1 MVKYS
6 DSSDYELVELESVF
20 DLRNA
25 RIVRGS
31 IVDIDRPNNQAQ
43 VSLASECPDITADMS
58 QVKFWYHC
66 EDSTGTLEDLEEGH
80 LAFRN
85 DDDVYLLFVPASDQV
100 EQRLYIVGH
109 ADIRGTKTC
118 KSHDIILIS
127 MVTDANPLG
136 WSSTGGIWWE
146 PAYWGDGD
154 MQYPVI
160 SYVSMFDT
168 GTGAKVDPL
177 SVPLFDENSPP
188 PPSSFPCLSDQAFID
203 WLEYNFDA
211 SISPYIV
218 NITSCE
224 SFENSTRTAA
234 DNENQ
239 PGPDHYSIRGWN
251 YADGSSTIESYH
263 GVAGLYTETPLPA
276 RYCEKDELFTQ
287 DETIVAGHVGVQINY
302 GSGQHFNLSVSRE
315 LHTLESGYVW
325 GCGAVPTHNMSSNY
339 TLTISE
345 DFHGFSEQVTSG
357 MSSWTIEEGGIYKEY
372 RGRFETLNF
381 PVWSAGGE
389 VIPCGCVWTHGNEG
403 FYFIAPIHEEGLQDD
418 FEPRNY
424 VTWNGQTQQSLTY
437 DNIYYGMALLRL
449 GLYQLSEIER
459 RDPRLYIHGLG
470 YANCA
475 FYKDIPEAYIQGST
489 ISAIEAMAR
498 RNRAVSRGLEQT
510 YGELKRLIFNSCVDR
525 GWSWRPP
532 RLTVYKV
539 KEPA

>member
-6 DSSDYELVELESVF
+6 NNSDYELVELESVF
-20 DLRNA
+20 DLKNA

-43 VSLASECPDITADMS
+43 VSLASECPDITANME

-85 DDDVYLLFVPASDQV
+85 NDDVYLLFVPASDHV

-127 MVTDANPLG
+127 MVTDANPLA
-136 WSSTGGIWWE
+136 WDSTGAHWWE
-146 PAYWGDGD
+146 PAYWGDGF
-154 MQYPVI
+154 MQHPVL

-177 SVPLFDENSPP
+177 SIPLFDENSPP
-188 PPSSFPCLSDQAFID
+188 PPTSFPCLSDQAFLD
-203 WLEYNFDA
+203 WLAYNFDA

-218 NITSCE
+218 NITNVE
-224 SFENSTRTAA
+224 SFENATRTSV
-234 DNENQ
+234 DDGNS
-239 PGPDHYSIRGWN
+239 PGADHYSIGGWN
-251 YADGSSTIESYH
+251 YEDGSSTIDSYH
-263 GVAGLYTETPLPA
+263 GVAGRYTSTPLPA

-287 DETIVAGHVGVQINY
+287 HETIVTGHVGIQVNY
-302 GSGQHFNLSVSRE
+302 GSGQHFNLSISRE
-315 LHTLESGYVW
+315 IHTLESGYVW
-325 GCGAVPTHNMSSNY
+325 GCGDNPTHNMSSNY
-339 TLTISE
+339 SLSISE
-345 DFHGFSEQVTSG
+345 DFHGFSEQATSG
-357 MSSWTIEEGGIYKEY
+357 TSSWTIEEGGVYREY
-372 RGRFETLNF
+372 RGTFETLDF
-381 PVWSAGGE
+381 PVLFAGGD

-403 FYFIAPIHEEGLQDD
+403 FYFIAPIHEEGLQSD
-418 FEPRNY
+418 FETSSY
-424 VTWNGQTQQSLTY
+424 VAWYGQTPSELTY
-437 DNIYYGMALLRL
+437 NNIYYGMALLRL
-449 GLYQLSEIER
+449 GFYQLETIER
-459 RDPRLYIHGLG
+459 RDPRWFIHGVG

-475 FYKDIPEAYIQGST
+475 FYKDIPETYIQGST

-498 RNRAVSRGLEQT
+498 RNRSVSRGLEQT

-532 RLTVYKV
+532 RLTVHKV
-539 KEPA
+539 KEPV